1 MGMTNRVE
9 GFGGRGRGPSRDG
22 VVTRVSTGT
31 ERMVDKVYS
40 ERTISFDF
48 IRREKPDG
56 SDRHFVETK

>member
-1 MGMTNRVE
+1 MSYGVE
-9 GFGGRGRGPSRDG
+9 GLGGWGHGPSRDG

-48 IRREKPDG
+48 IRRVKPDG
-56 SDRHFVETK
+56 SDRHFVETM